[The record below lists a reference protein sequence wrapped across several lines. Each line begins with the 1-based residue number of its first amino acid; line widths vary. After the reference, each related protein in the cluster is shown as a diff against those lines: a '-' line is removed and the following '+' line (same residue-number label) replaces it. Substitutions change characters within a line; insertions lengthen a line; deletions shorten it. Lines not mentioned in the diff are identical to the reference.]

1 MIDEVP
7 SPSAPPPPSTPSLN
21 LFLILSPIAAVS
33 LDGRWSLLPL
43 TLSGVPPSPHCRL
56 SGHRIL
62 LVEKAVATRA
72 TLSHYVDYLQAHI
85 AKQRV
90 VAAAA
95 VAADSA
101 PKPWVEPV
109 LGVFVVHSREQA
121 KEVAAA
127 AAAVV
132 ADKEE
137 AATAAAAVVDAGKA
151 AAAAAVVGEGLQGLV
166 ADPERYFVCEAVGQ
180 GVHIAYPFHVEGGLP
195 DRAPQ

>member
-1 MIDEVP
+1 MQPHILPGP
-7 SPSAPPPPSTPSLN
+7 SFSKRLLVISSL
-21 LFLILSPIAAVS
+21 FP
-33 LDGRWSLLPL
+33 LP
-43 TLSGVPPSPHCRL
+43 TRRL

-72 TLSHYVDYLQAHI
+72 TLAHYVDYLQAHI
-85 AKQRV
+85 AKQR
-90 VAAAA
+90 AAAA
-95 VAADSA
+95 TAAAETVAADAA
-101 PKPWVEPV
+101 PSPWVEPV

-132 ADKEE
+132 DKE
-137 AATAAAAVVDAGKA
+137 APAVMVDKKA
-151 AAAAAVVGEGLQGLV
+151 PAAVVGEGLQGLV